1 MIPLRF
7 IEYAVPGRTA
17 LLTNVPMSQLETIR
31 NYYRY
36 LGMNVK
42 VRYRGPRAG
51 DLGRSPFNRRGSCLK
66 DRALTFSVYRRPVY
80 G

>member
-17 LLTNVPMSQLETIR
+17 LLTNVPMPQLETIR
-31 NYYRY
+31 NFYRY

-51 DLGRSPFNRRGSCLK
+51 DLERSPTTRKASCLK
-66 DRALTFSVYRRPVY
+66 SKAHTFSVY